1 MKLTNYS
8 KDEDGEMS
16 INPDENGGYEIETA
30 DDVIDIIEDRPLLWI
45 VSNPYIGHRHWSP
58 ALREKFGQEL
68 YETAQKL
75 NAFIVTDGRDTL
87 YNRQVME
94 VVQEFNRTY
103 DEKVKMIAIVD
114 KNYFTYLKNSN
125 RIAELQAVYSHWVL
139 FFEN

>member
-8 KDEDGEMS
+8 KDGTEDGEMS
-16 INPDENGGYEIETA
+16 INPDENGGYKVETA
-30 DDVIDIIEDRPLLWI
+30 EDVIRIIGNRPLLWI
-45 VSNPYIGHRHWSP
+45 VGCWRAKPWSP

-87 YNRQVME
+87 PNQQVME

-103 DEKVKMIAIVD
+103 DEKIKMIAIVNQEIY
-114 KNYFTYLKNSN
+114 KNYYNQ
-125 RIAELQAVYSHWVL
+125 LQTSYRHWVL